1 MIGSGVEDVHE
12 GSSADIACLAHDV
25 VVVVGKSNPS
35 SWRQKLLERFAL
47 GRGTQVR
54 LLENGFVANYVSK
67 EVIVHAVQQRFRAVL
82 ERVPRN
88 RLAA

>member
-1 MIGSGVEDVHE
+1 MIGSGIEDVHE
-12 GSSADIACLAHDV
+12 GSSADTACLAHDV
-25 VVVVGKSNPS
+25 VGNSNPS
-35 SWRQKLLERFAL
+35 SWRQKLLERFAI

-67 EVIVHAVQQRFRAVL
+67 EVMVHAVQQRFRAVP

>member
-1 MIGSGVEDVHE
+1 MEVASKTYTKDPRQT
-12 GSSADIACLAHDV
+12 ADTACLAHDV
-25 VVVVGKSNPS
+25 VGNSNPS
-35 SWRQKLLERFAL
+35 SWRQKLLERFAI

-67 EVIVHAVQQRFRAVL
+67 EMIVHAVQQRFRAVL